1 MINDEIQG
9 RGGRLLAVSV
19 DAPER
24 SRQVV
29 ERFKLPFSI
38 LADEQRDV
46 IRAYGLV
53 HKGGGPDGGDIA
65 IPMLMLLGED
75 GRVRWRRVAPN
86 VMDRLDPAE
95 VLAAVRTALAP
106 AE

>member
-1 MINDEIQG
+1 MQR

-19 DAPER
+19 DSPER

-29 ERFKLPFSI
+29 ERFRLPFPI
-38 LADEQRDV
+38 LADEERDV

-53 HKGGGPDGGDIA
+53 HAGGAPDGGDIA
-65 IPMLMLLGED
+65 IPTLMLLGTD
-75 GRVRWRRVAPN
+75 GRVLWRRVAPN

-95 VLAAVRTALAP
+95 ALAAVRSSLAP
-106 AE
+106 R